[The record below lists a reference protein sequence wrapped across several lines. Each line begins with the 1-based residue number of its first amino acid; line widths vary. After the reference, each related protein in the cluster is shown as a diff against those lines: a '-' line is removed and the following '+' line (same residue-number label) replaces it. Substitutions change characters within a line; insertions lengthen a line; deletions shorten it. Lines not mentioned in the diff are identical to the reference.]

1 MDTGG
6 PELQEE
12 VMKEEAVEQDQGKS
26 HRETAAPVASKGTQ
40 CPGPAVSFCN
50 CEWTAFATKEPN
62 CTWLSVM
69 PLTEPESPKIC

>member
-40 CPGPAVSFCN
+40 CPWARS
-50 CEWTAFATKEPN
+50 
-62 CTWLSVM
+62 L
-69 PLTEPESPKIC
+69 LLQL